1 MLESDWLTNVQRCA
15 IIFRET
21 SGSFSQVFLE
31 CFTVTY
37 HLARFNYLKKFFTAD
52 HSKRTKT
59 HNNTDQANT
68 YK

>member
-37 HLARFNYLKKFFTAD
+37 HLARFNYLKVLYSRPQQKD
-52 HSKRTKT
+52 QNPQQHRPSK
-59 HNNTDQANT
+59 
-68 YK
+68 YI